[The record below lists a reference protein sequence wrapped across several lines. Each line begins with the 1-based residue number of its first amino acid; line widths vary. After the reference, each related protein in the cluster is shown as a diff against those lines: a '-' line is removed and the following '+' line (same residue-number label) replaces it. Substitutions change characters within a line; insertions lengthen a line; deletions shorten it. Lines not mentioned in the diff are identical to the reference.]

1 MWAVLTTMLDWS
13 ATFDRQCPTIG
24 ITKFLEM
31 CLRPS
36 IVHVLTNYLSN
47 RSVSVKFNES
57 TSRVHHMPGG
67 GSQGTLL
74 GVLEDLVQ
82 CDNNDDCVDET
93 LRFKYVDDLTFLEL
107 ISLSILSHGL
117 SSYNVK
123 NHVPCD
129 IGVDHLL
136 IPTES
141 LH

>member
-1 MWAVLTTMLDWS
+1 MIRSNSYYHQQIIIKQNILSVQQSLNMWNNRFSIFFCPGMINMILLLVASLLFMWAVLTTMLDWS

-24 ITKFLEM
+24 IKKFLEM

-74 GVLEDLVQ
+74 GVLEYLVQ
-82 CDNNDDCVDET
+82 C
-93 LRFKYVDDLTFLEL
+93 
-107 ISLSILSHGL
+107 
-117 SSYNVK
+117 
-123 NHVPCD
+123 
-129 IGVDHLL
+129 
-136 IPTES
+136 
-141 LH
+141 